1 MEDIHIPDESILASS
16 FFHSGR
22 SSKSRLFKDPYGWI
36 PAVTD
41 QNAYLQI
48 EAGSTDHVI
57 TAVATQGSRNDETAV
72 IKLQLSFSKDGLHW
86 FEHKED
92 GEVRVI
98 KKIFYNTS

>member
-16 FFHSGR
+16 FYGSGR

-36 PAVTD
+36 PALTD

-48 EAGSTDHVI
+48 EVGSTDHVI
-57 TAVATQGSRNDETAV
+57 TAVATQGFRSDETAV
-72 IKLQLSFSKDGLHW
+72 IKFQLSFSKDGLHW
-86 FEHKED
+86 LEHKED

-98 KKIFYNTS
+98 